1 MFLKKGFTFIG
12 LGTIATISGL
22 VGSRGAVAADL
33 TIPLDHTSPD
43 YISQGNISQGNI
55 SPDNTLNHTGSG
67 SDPVNSTASPET
79 VSPNSEYLAQ
89 FFPYANLD
97 EQVVMVQGLGMAS
110 VAAETAEI
118 ELVFVNY
125 DPYYD
130 PYACYYEES
139 SEATSETDE
148 SEISEEDALTIPP
161 GTYPSQPCPA
171 PAPADPISR
180 ATLQPV
186 IDALTATGVQANQL
200 DVRLPSDPPSD
211 DDYAAFYYPDS
222 ASISFTLNQPSR
234 QRVQDIMTAM
244 DEAVVDLDT
253 LYLQDRYVTYTLS
266 DQGCDALE
274 REAYQDAIT
283 NARRRAS
290 VLAEALGVNVGDTP
304 SVAAAT
310 LSSSTSS
317 YYSYYPSYCD
327 STAEATAAYGYYA
340 SPSYYDAQAPA
351 EVRLQREVYVTY
363 PIRGR

>member
-1 MFLKKGFTFIG
+1 MFLKKGFTFVG
-12 LGTIATISGL
+12 LGTIAVISGL
-22 VGSRGAVAADL
+22 VSSQGAIAADL
-33 TIPLDHTSPD
+33 TLPLDNTSPD
-43 YISQGNISQGNI
+43 NTSPDNT
-55 SPDNTLNHTGSG
+55 SPDNTLNYTVSG
-67 SDPVNSTASPET
+67 SNPSDLITSPET
-79 VSPNSEYLAQ
+79 TSPATGSPDSEYIAQ

-110 VAAETAEI
+110 AAAETAEI

-139 SEATSETDE
+139 STGTSETDE
-148 SEISEEDALTIPP
+148 SETSEEDALTIPP
-161 GTYPSQPCPA
+161 GTYPSQPCPS

-180 ATLQPV
+180 ATLQPA
-186 IDALTATGVQANQL
+186 IDVLTAAGIAANQL
-200 DVRLPSDPPSD
+200 DVRLPSDTPSD
-211 DDYAAFYYPDS
+211 DDYAALYYPDS

-244 DEAVVDLDT
+244 DEAVTDLDT

-266 DQGCDALE
+266 DSGCDALE
-274 REAYQDAIT
+274 QEAYQDAIT

-290 VLAEALGVNVGDTP
+290 VLAGALGVNVGDTP

-310 LSSSTSS
+310 LSSSTS

-327 STAEATAAYGYYA
+327 STAESTAAYGYYT
-340 SPSYYDAQAPA
+340 SPSYYNAQTPA
-351 EVRLQREVYVTY
+351 EVRLQREIYVTY